1 MLFINLDQLNIC
13 FEQQQSEVGIIWL
26 EGGQSL
32 SSYILLMDADETFL
46 LCEQLI
52 YYFSSSF
59 WEMCNNEA
67 CMRLVS

>member
-32 SSYILLMDADETFL
+32 SSYILADG
-46 LCEQLI
+46 C
-52 YYFSSSF
+52 
-59 WEMCNNEA
+59 
-67 CMRLVS
+67 